1 MVHARCHLQGQ
12 RPNNQTVSVFLITRV
27 VGYVPLKSRYGIWA
41 HLWWHIQHSL
51 PSHYG
56 NLVPHRGAFQAAT
69 TLKFSGGTTQLA
81 TVAAPPL
88 VAQRISTVYLTFPIL
103 SLKIIAQSAMVGKIL
118 NQGNERFQNPST
130 AVFLK
135 TIKERRL
142 VLQVLLNNA
151 MSTD

>member
-1 MVHARCHLQGQ
+1 MVHARYHLQGQ
-12 RPNNQTVSVFLITRV
+12 RPNNQTVSVFFVTRV
-27 VGYVPLKSRYGIWA
+27 VGYIPLKSGYGIWA
-41 HLWWHIQHSL
+41 HPWCHIQHSL
-51 PSHYG
+51 PSHSG
-56 NLVPHRGAFQAAT
+56 HLVPYRRAFQAAT

-88 VAQRISTVYLTFPIL
+88 VAQRIYLVSPIL

-118 NQGNERFQNPST
+118 YQGNERFQNPST

-151 MSTD
+151 MSTG